1 MIRTTAFLIAAALV
15 ARSPDQRQALVDL
28 AYMLG
33 EAHALRQACRGLDD
47 QTWRTRMSRMVAI
60 EAPEDALKRRMVD
73 SFNAGFMLR
82 QAEHPVCGPDVTE
95 AEREIAA
102 RGRVLALGLG
112 GESP

>member
-1 MIRTTAFLIAAALV
+1 MIRPAAFLIAAALA

-28 AYMLG
+28 AYVLG
-33 EAHALRQACRGLDD
+33 EAHALRQACHGD
-47 QTWRTRMSRMVAI
+47 QTWRMQMSRMVAI

-82 QAEHPVCGPDVTE
+82 QAEYPACGPKVTE
-95 AEREIAA
+95 AERETAA